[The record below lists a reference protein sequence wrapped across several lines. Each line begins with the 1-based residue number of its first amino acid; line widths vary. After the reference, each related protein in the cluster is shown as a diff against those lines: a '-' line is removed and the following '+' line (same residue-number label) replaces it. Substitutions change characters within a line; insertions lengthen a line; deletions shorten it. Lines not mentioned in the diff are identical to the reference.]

1 MERNVSWP
9 GRVAACVSCIGAL
22 AFGHGV
28 VEPSVAEAQ
37 TVLARRVDLK
47 ILVLSAGDVGTAMFT
62 AGLDEGLVPYT
73 VIDLTKANRQV
84 INDAFLADTV
94 SLFTRRAKFQAVV
107 LPNEAPTQLT
117 AAELTALDK
126 FEREFKIRQF
136 DSYVYP
142 SPAVGLNWPAN
153 PGYLGPLDGKVAT
166 ITAAA
171 KTAGF
176 GYLNGPVP
184 FEDISPTVS
193 ETYGYLSVPLP
204 ADTVNK
210 RSFTTFA
217 TMTIPNA
224 DNATGALLGVYNDN
238 GREHLVLTSS
248 MNQYQLQQQVLF
260 NGILNWL
267 TYGVH
272 LGTEKNY
279 FSVHVDDV
287 FLDDQRW
294 SSPNNCTSGDD
305 CPATVDEPTILM
317 TPADVTT
324 LIAWQNANGIKLDMV
339 YNGGGYTAAT
349 ALGAFP
355 LGTSLLQN
363 RAQFRWIN
371 HTNDHLYLG
380 CVQDFSVVP
389 WKCATSSTGAVLWSS
404 YQEIYDQIRNNVVF
418 AQQKGLSIVTSELV
432 TGEHS
437 GLRRTPQEPSDN
449 PNLARALTNNG
460 ISVVAADNSRETTQ
474 RVIGSART
482 SPRYPMNIY
491 YNTGKKTEAVDE
503 YNWVYTS
510 AANGGSGICE
520 NNPTSTCITPLDPN
534 SGFDGY
540 IVPLEARMMLLHVVS
555 NSPRSH
561 YAHQSN
567 LAEDRILYPVLDK
580 TLANYKSLF
589 ASNTPVV
596 NATMTQLAN
605 EMKNQ
610 TDWQST
616 RSRITAY
623 IQGGKLNVT
632 LSSGLTATLT
642 PVTVPSG
649 TSGGSASAYGGYLTG
664 WTNTPWLVGQSYTL
678 PSSVAYP
685 R

>member
-9 GRVAACVSCIGAL
+9 GRVAAWVSCVGAL
-22 AFGHGV
+22 ALGQGV

-37 TVLARRVDLK
+37 LVLNRRVDLK
-47 ILVLSAGDVGTAMFT
+47 ILVLSAGDVGTAMFK

-73 VIDLTKANRQV
+73 EIDLTKSGRQV

-107 LPNEAPTQLT
+107 LPNEAPSQLT
-117 AAELTALDK
+117 AAELAALDK

-153 PGYLGPLDGKVAT
+153 PGYLGPLDGMTAS
-166 ITAAA
+166 IT
-171 KTAGF
+171 TAGKASGF

-184 FEDISPTVS
+184 FEDVSPTVI
-193 ETYGYLSVPLP
+193 ETYGYLATPLP
-204 ADTVNK
+204 ADTVKK

-217 TMTIPNA
+217 AMNIPNA
-224 DNATGALLGVYNDN
+224 DNAAGALLGVYNDN

-272 LGTEKNY
+272 LGTEKNF
-279 FSVHVDDV
+279 FSVHIDDV

-294 SSPNNCTSGDD
+294 SSANNCTSGDD
-305 CPATVDEPTILM
+305 CPASVDEPTILM
-317 TPADVTT
+317 TPADVDY
-324 LIAWQNANGIKLDMV
+324 LIAWQNKNGVKLDLV
-339 YNGGGYTAAT
+339 FNGGGYTAAT
-349 ALGAFP
+349 ALGPFP
-355 LGTSLLQN
+355 LGDKLLQN
-363 RAQFRWIN
+363 RAQFRWMN

-380 CVQDFSVVP
+380 CVQDYSVVP
-389 WKCATSSTGAVLWSS
+389 WKCATTSTGATIWTS
-404 YQEIYDQIRNNVVF
+404 YQELYDQIRNNQVF
-418 AQQKGLSIVTSELV
+418 AQQKGLAIAAGELV

-437 GLRRTPQEPSDN
+437 GLRRAPQEPSDN
-449 PNLARALTNNG
+449 PNLARALTQAG
-460 ISVVAADNSRETTQ
+460 ITMIGSDNSRESAQ
-474 RVIGSART
+474 RIIGSART

-520 NNPTSTCITPLDPN
+520 NNATSTCIAPLDVN
-534 SGFDGY
+534 SGFDSY
-540 IVPLEARMMLLHVVS
+540 IVPLEARLMLLHVVS

-580 TLANYKSLF
+580 TLAAYKNVF
-589 ASNTPVV
+589 AANTPVV
-596 NATMTQLAN
+596 NSTMTQLGN
-605 EMKNQ
+605 ELKNQ
-610 TDWQST
+610 TDWKT
-616 RSRITAY
+616 NRSKISAY
-623 IQGGKLNVT
+623 IQSGQLKVT
-632 LSSGLTATLT
+632 LSSGSTATLT
-642 PVTVPSG
+642 PVTVPTGS
-649 TSGGSASAYGGYLTG
+649 TGGAVSAYGGYLTG
-664 WTNTPWLVGQSYTL
+664 WTTTPWLSGQTYNL

>member
-1 MERNVSWP
+1 
-9 GRVAACVSCIGAL
+9 
-22 AFGHGV
+22 
-28 VEPSVAEAQ
+28 
-37 TVLARRVDLK
+37 
-47 ILVLSAGDVGTAMFT
+47 
-62 AGLDEGLVPYT
+62 
-73 VIDLTKANRQV
+73 
-84 INDAFLADTV
+84 V

-117 AAELTALDK
+117 AAELAALDK

-142 SPAVGLNWPAN
+142 SPTVGLNWPAN
-153 PGYLGPLDGKVAT
+153 PGYLGPLDGQ
-166 ITAAA
+166 TAAITTA
-171 KTAGF
+171 GKAAGF

-184 FEDISPTVS
+184 FEDVSPTVP

-217 TMTIPNA
+217 SMNIPGTENTA
-224 DNATGALLGVYNDN
+224 GALLGVYNDN

-248 MNQYQLQQQVLF
+248 MNQYQLQQQILF

-279 FSVHVDDV
+279 FSVHIDDV
-287 FLDDQRW
+287 FLEDQRW
-294 SSPNNCTSGDD
+294 SSANNCTSGDD
-305 CPATVDEPTILM
+305 CAATIDEPNILM
-317 TPADVTT
+317 TPADVDA
-324 LIAWQNANGIKLDMV
+324 LIAWQNANGLKLDMV
-339 YNGGGYTAAT
+339 FNGGGYTAAT
-349 ALGAFP
+349 ALGPFP
-355 LGTSLLQN
+355 LGDKLITN
-363 RAQFRWIN
+363 RSQFRWVN

-380 CVQDFSVVP
+380 CIQDFSVVP
-389 WKCATSSTGAVLWSS
+389 WKCATSGTTVLWTS
-404 YQEIYDQIRNNVVF
+404 YTDIYNQIRNNQVF
-418 AQQKGLSIVTSELV
+418 AQQKGLAIVNSELV

-449 PNLARALTNNG
+449 PNLARALTNTG
-460 ISVVAADNSRETTQ
+460 ITVVASDNSRETAQ

-520 NNPTSTCITPLDPN
+520 NNPTSTCIAPLDAN
-534 SGFDGY
+534 TGFDSY
-540 IVPLEARMMLLHVVS
+540 IVPLEARFFMLHVVS

-580 TLANYKSLF
+580 ALANYKSLF
-589 ASNTPVV
+589 ATNTPVV
-596 NATMTQLAN
+596 NASMTALAT

-610 TDWQST
+610 NDWQTT

-623 IQGGKLNVT
+623 IQGGKLSVT
-632 LSSGLTATLT
+632 LSSGLTTTLT
-642 PVTVPSG
+642 PVTVPAG
-649 TSGGSASAYGGYLTG
+649 TSGGSVGAYGGYLTG
-664 WTNTPWLVGQSYTL
+664 WTNTPWLIGQSYTL
-678 PSSVAYP
+678 PSSVAYT